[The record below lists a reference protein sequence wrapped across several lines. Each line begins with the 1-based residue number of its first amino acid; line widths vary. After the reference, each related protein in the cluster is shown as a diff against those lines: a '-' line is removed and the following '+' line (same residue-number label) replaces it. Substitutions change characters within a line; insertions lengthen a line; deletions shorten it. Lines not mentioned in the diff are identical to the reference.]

1 MHNSTSIPSYPT
13 RCTTFLDDLAKDI
26 HDSRHLNGNTNGS
39 RANEPG
45 VIPPRALVPLDIIIV
60 GAGLGG
66 LATSIALSRRGH
78 KVRVL
83 EQATALGE
91 VGAGI
96 QIPSNSSR
104 ILLDWGLG
112 SFLKGKVVEPEN
124 ITFRRWEDGSAVG
137 FTKLIPEF
145 QKSFDAPYYVV
156 HRADFHDAM
165 HKLALELGVEVLV
178 SSRVVRYNSEDAA
191 VETANGRKYSGD
203 LVIAADGV
211 KSLARAVIIG
221 TTASPPVPTGFA
233 AYRATVDV
241 EKMKE
246 DPEIA
251 WLLETSALNV
261 WIGEDRHVMTYTIA
275 GGRSFNMVLSHI
287 DHTDMVTWRQENVVQ
302 DIRDSFAGWDPCL
315 MKIIH
320 LIDKGLKWPL
330 LSGEVL
336 NRWLDPSGKLLLIGD
351 AAHAMVPYMSQ
362 GAAMAVEDGAALGE
376 ILSIVEHKSQIH
388 SALSVFERV
397 RMQRTS
403 QMQEASLLNGKIWHF
418 ADGPEQRARDAS
430 MRAEV
435 EGKQFI
441 SSPNQWS
448 DPVTQW
454 WAYGYRAADEVV
466 KAWKE
471 SLSAKNL

>member
-261 WIGEDRHVMTYTIA
+261 WFE
-275 GGRSFNMVLSHI
+275 
-287 DHTDMVTWRQENVVQ
+287 QENVVQ

>member
-13 RCTTFLDDLAKDI
+13 RCTTFLDDLAKDV

-191 VETANGRKYSGD
+191 VVTANGRKYSGD

-261 WIGEDRHVMTYTIA
+261 WFE
-275 GGRSFNMVLSHI
+275 
-287 DHTDMVTWRQENVVQ
+287 QENVVQ

-454 WAYGYRAADEVV
+454 WAYGYRAADEVG